1 MIVLALHQLSV
12 VITRRSE
19 LKQEVANRGPNS
31 RFVLEAIIKDLIYAN
46 LAILA
51 TPCTCSWSS
60 GGKSW
65 TLRWLRSLLD
75 KLDISC

>member
-1 MIVLALHQLSV
+1 MLNISADFRQVKLM
-12 VITRRSE
+12 
-19 LKQEVANRGPNS
+19 
-31 RFVLEAIIKDLIYAN
+31 YAN
-46 LAILA
+46 LVILE
-51 TPCTCSWSS
+51 TPVTYYELS